1 MSIQLSLAEAN
12 RLQRLSDIAALAL
25 QHLQQTDARLFAHE
39 LDAAELLEH
48 CKDIG
53 FSEQVDAFVARFG
66 RLQDLLGDK
75 FLPAWLKAMEEVPS
89 TALEN
94 LDKAEK
100 WGLVSKA
107 DDWFAVRKLR
117 NLMVHEYLQDAQSL
131 LDALQAAHHAV
142 PMLAFTCQALIQR
155 TAPLLTA
162 GR

>member
-39 LDAAELLEH
+39 FDAAELLEH

-117 NLMVHEYLQDAQSL
+117 NLMVHEYLQDAQAL

-155 TAPLLTA
+155 TTPLLAA